1 MPVAVNRI
9 IGSKEEIPA
18 ACIVN
23 KPIVVIVDAIAGN
36 LVHVDPYIGRQV
48 GMVIVDAGVYHGHDN
63 AITQRSVPRSGCAD
77 GDQAPKVR
85 VRLSPT
91 STCAEKWIVG

>member
-1 MPVAVNRI
+1 MPVAVNGV

-23 KPIVVIVDAIAGN
+23 KPIVVIVDPIAWD
-36 LVHVDPYIGRQV
+36 LVHVSPHIGCQV
-48 GMVIVDAGVYHGHDN
+48 GMVIVNAGVYHGHDN

-77 GDQAPKVR
+77 GDQAPEVR
-85 VRLSPT
+85 VRLSPA
-91 STCAEKWIVG
+91 STRAEKWIVG